1 MREFKFRA
9 WDDEVK
15 KMYSPEDLEQP
26 SVKDDI
32 KKTIY
37 CYLSYGVLQIYDF
50 REEDPIQ
57 FVPMQSTG
65 WFDKNQT
72 EIYEGDIV
80 QMENTIYQVI
90 WSEEISGFI
99 LLSTDGVIMMGGDY
113 IADEIEIIGNVYENQ
128 ELINYKY

>member
-26 SVKDDI
+26 GVNEDT

-50 REEDPIQ
+50 REKDPIQ
-57 FVPMQSTG
+57 FVPMQYTG

>member
-9 WDDEVK
+9 WDDEGK
-15 KMYSPEDLEQP
+15 KMYAPEALEQP
-26 SVKDDI
+26 DTEDDT

-37 CYLSYGVLQIYDF
+37 AYLSYGVLQIYDF
-50 REEDPIQ
+50 RDKEPVQ

-65 WFDKNQT
+65 WFDKNQN

-80 QMENTIYQVI
+80 QIENAIYQII

-99 LLSTDGVIMMGGDY
+99 LLSTDGVMMMGGDY
-113 IADEIEIIGNVYENQ
+113 ITDDIEIIGNIYENQ

>member
-15 KMYSPEDLEQP
+15 KMYSPEELEQP
-26 SVKDDI
+26 DVKEDT

-37 CYLSYGVLQIYDF
+37 SYLSYGVLQIYDF
-50 REEDPIQ
+50 RENEPIQ

>member
-9 WDDEVK
+9 WDDEAK
-15 KMYSPEDLEQP
+15 KMYLEQP
-26 SVKDDI
+26 EVKEDT
-32 KKTIY
+32 KKSIY
-37 CYLSYGVLQIYDF
+37 GYLSFGVLLIYDF
-50 REEDPIQ
+50 REKEPIQ

-65 WFDKNQT
+65 WFDKKQN

-80 QMENTIYQVI
+80 QIKDDIYQII

-113 IADEIEIIGNVYENQ
+113 ITDDIEVIGNIYENQ
-128 ELINYKY
+128 DLINYKY